1 MKRLTITYDGNTLYD
16 NDVDEIVWTD
26 KADGVSIQGKL
37 KGQGGST
44 ATGRGLFDM
53 LTSASRQKTE
63 ETIAVKRAA
72 LHDDSEDYE
81 EIPVEVVAEA

>member
-1 MKRLTITYDGNTLYD
+1 MKRLTIVYNGNTLYD

-26 KADGVSIQGKL
+26 KEDGVSIQGKL
-37 KGQGGST
+37 KGQGGGG
-44 ATGRGLFDM
+44 TGRGLFDM

-72 LHDDSEDYE
+72 LHDDSEEYE